1 MVERLQKFLAR
12 AGVASR
18 REAERLIV
26 SGRVAV
32 NNQTVVAMGIKV
44 APGSDLVTVD
54 GRLVDTPEARS
65 YFLFYK
71 PPGVVTTM
79 QDPQGRPTIADFVDQ
94 IPGRVFPVGRLD
106 YDAEGA
112 LLLTDDGALAH
123 RLTHPKFGVLRVYLA
138 KVRGVPTSQT
148 LEKLRRGVRLEDGAA
163 SPKSV
168 EIFEKVEKNTWL
180 KIAVTEG
187 RPHLI
192 KRLCA
197 AIGHPVQRLFRPSH
211 GGLSIGGLQPGEMR
225 ALSAAEIALVRRVAQ
240 GERPPGEAKMH
251 LPARRHRSTA
261 PAEATPSPES
271 PPISRARRNAGRRR

>member
-1 MVERLQKFLAR
+1 MAERLQKFLAR

-18 REAERLIV
+18 RHAEQLIAE
-26 SGRVAV
+26 GRVTV
-32 NNQTVVAMGIKV
+32 NEQTVARMGTQIDPALDRVK
-44 APGSDLVTVD
+44 VD
-54 GRLVDTPEARS
+54 GREVHLPDAS
-65 YFLFYK
+65 GYFVLYK
-71 PPGVVTTM
+71 PAGVVTTM
-79 QDPQGRPTIADFVDQ
+79 SDPQGRATISDWVREM
-94 IPGRVFPVGRLD
+94 PGRLFPVGRLD

-197 AIGHPVQRLFRPSH
+197 AIGHPVQRLFRPSQ
-211 GGLSIGGLQPGEMR
+211 GGLAVGGLRPGEMR

-240 GERPPGEAKMH
+240 GERPPAQAKMH
-251 LPARRHRSTA
+251 LPAR
-261 PAEATPSPES
+261 
-271 PPISRARRNAGRRR
+271 

>member
-18 REAERLIV
+18 REAEKLIA

-32 NNQTVVAMGIKV
+32 NNQTVAEMGTKV

-54 GRLVDTPEARS
+54 GRLVDAPEARS

-79 QDPQGRPTIADFVDQ
+79 QDPQGRQTIADFVDQ

-138 KVRGVPTSQT
+138 KVRGVPTPEA
-148 LEKLRRGVRLEDGAA
+148 LEKLRRGVRLEDGMA

-180 KIAVTEG
+180 KIAVSEG

-211 GGLSIGGLQPGEMR
+211 GGLAIGGLRPGEMR
-225 ALSAAEIALVRRVAQ
+225 ALSAAEIALVRRIAQ
-240 GERPPGEAKMH
+240 GERPPAQPKMH
-251 LPARRHRSTA
+251 LPARRHRPTA
-261 PAEATPSPES
+261 PAGPTPSPEP
-271 PPISRARRNAGRRR
+271 PPISRPRRNAGRRR

>member
-1 MVERLQKFLAR
+1 MVERLQKFLAS

-18 REAERLIV
+18 REAEKLIA

-32 NNQTVVAMGIKV
+32 NNQTVVEMGTKV
-44 APGSDLVTVD
+44 EPGSDLVTVD
-54 GRLVDTPEARS
+54 GRLVDSPEARS

-79 QDPQGRPTIADFVDQ
+79 QDPQGRQTIADFVDQ

-138 KVRGVPTSQT
+138 KVRGVPTPEA
-148 LEKLRRGVRLEDGAA
+148 LEKLRRGVRLEDGMA

-168 EIFEKVEKNTWL
+168 EVFEKVEKNTWL

-211 GGLSIGGLQPGEMR
+211 GGLAIEGLQPGEMR
-225 ALSAAEIALVRRVAQ
+225 ALSAAEISLVRRVAQ
-240 GERPPGEAKMH
+240 GERPPAETRIH
-251 LPARRHRSTA
+251 LPARRHRPA
-261 PAEATPSPES
+261 AAAEATPSPAL
-271 PPISRARRNAGRRR
+271 PPGRPRNAGRRR

>member
-18 REAERLIV
+18 REAEKLIA

-32 NNQTVVAMGIKV
+32 NNQTVAEMGTKV
-44 APGSDLVTVD
+44 ASSDLVTVD
-54 GRLVDTPEARS
+54 GRLVDAPEARS

-79 QDPQGRPTIADFVDQ
+79 QDPQGRQTIADFVDQ

-138 KVRGVPTSQT
+138 KVRGVPTPEA
-148 LEKLRRGVRLEDGAA
+148 LEKLRRGVRLEDGMA

-180 KIAVTEG
+180 KIAVSEG

-197 AIGHPVQRLFRPSH
+197 AIGHPVQRLFRPSQ
-211 GGLSIGGLQPGEMR
+211 GGLAVGGLRPGEMR

-240 GERPPGEAKMH
+240 GERPPAQAKMH
-251 LPARRHRSTA
+251 LPARRHRPTA
-261 PAEATPSPES
+261 PVEATPSPK
-271 PPISRARRNAGRRR
+271 PPPVSRPRRNAGRRR

>member
-18 REAERLIV
+18 RETEKLIA

-32 NNQTVVAMGIKV
+32 NNQTVIVMGTKV

-79 QDPQGRPTIADFVDQ
+79 QDPQGRPTIADYVDQ
-94 IPGRVFPVGRLD
+94 IPARVFPVGRLD

-138 KVRGVPTSQT
+138 KVRGVPTPET

-163 SPKSV
+163 SPQTV
-168 EIFEKVEKNTWL
+168 EIFEKAEKNTWL
-180 KIAVTEG
+180 QIAVTEG

-211 GGLSIGGLQPGEMR
+211 GGLAIGGLQPGEMR
-225 ALSAAEIALVRRVAQ
+225 ALSAAEIAQVRRVAQ
-240 GERPPGEAKMH
+240 GERPSVEAKMH
-251 LPARRHRSTA
+251 LPARRHRASA
-261 PAEATPSPES
+261 PAEATPTPEPSPVR
-271 PPISRARRNAGRRR
+271 RARRNAGRRK